1 MHRFLLIVP
10 MLLVLAAC
18 PGDRN
23 ELAED
28 SLALEPPEDTA
39 TDLSEIVADIPPVA
53 VDTPAPRSRRETAG
67 GEAAPEIPRAPEP
80 LLDVVRREAASNEF
94 CYTEHGLKRD
104 PSLYGALTLVVTVGA
119 NGITNATV
127 GGSNWVGSREAA
139 RAVNQCLIDRA
150 RRAWTV
156 PQGVVN
162 PGRYQVPLRFRGG

>member
-1 MHRFLLIVP
+1 MHRSLLIVP
-10 MLLVLAAC
+10 MLLLMAAC

-28 SLALEPPEDTA
+28 SLALQPLPEDSM
-39 TDLSEIVADIPPVA
+39 DLSEIVADIPPVA
-53 VDTPAPRSRRETAG
+53 VDTPSSRTQSAG

-80 LLDVVRREAASNEF
+80 LLDVVRRESASNQF

-104 PSLYGALTLVVTVGA
+104 PSLYGALTLIVTVGA

-150 RRAWTV
+150 RSAWTV
-156 PQGVVN
+156 PQGAVN
-162 PGRYQVPLRFRGG
+162 AGRYQVPLRFRGG